1 MKALLAATLALGML
15 LGASIGFA
23 MPIKLSLAPAGI
35 TGAHDSVTGAFD
47 QMQFYAETTSTS
59 INGGG
64 APVVGSTFS
73 DIGDMYI
80 TTLLTTADH
89 EGLNFPVEPFFTGY
103 EITGR
108 WENLGGTIAGVAI
121 DPATN
126 RMTYNYNYST
136 GTLPLYAQAGAEVAS
151 NEALAFGSTLGSDDD
166 NVAMFTNGTQ
176 VAIFEIVSGTGSL
189 TFDMLSGNLLSGS
202 TELTW
207 QVTSALPGFWLD
219 SLGTDLSPYVSMG
232 WLFATNDSNTDNL
245 TAEVVGDNLLIR
257 SNHDGSV
264 EVYASV
270 PEPSTLLLLG
280 GGLLGLAALGRRR
293 MKS

>member
-35 TGAHDSVTGAFD
+35 TGSHDGVTGAFD

-80 TTLLTTADH
+80 TQFLTTSDT
-89 EGLNFPVEPFFTGY
+89 EGLNFPFEPFFTGY

-108 WENLGGTIAGVAI
+108 WEDLGGTIAGVAI
-121 DPATN
+121 DPITG
-126 RMTYNYNYST
+126 RITYNYNYST
-136 GTLPLYAQAGAEVAS
+136 GTLPLYAESGAEVAS
-151 NEALAFGSTLGSDDD
+151 NKPLAFGPTLGSDDD
-166 NVAMFTNGTQ
+166 NVAMFTDGTQ
-176 VAIFEIVSGTGSL
+176 VAVFELVSGTGSL
-189 TFDMLSGNLLSGS
+189 TFSPAGALLSGS

-219 SLGTDLSPYVSMG
+219 TLGTDLSSYVTMG

>member
-15 LGASIGFA
+15 LGASTGIA

-35 TGAHDSVTGAFD
+35 TGLGDSVTGAFD

-64 APVVGSTFS
+64 APVVGSAFS
-73 DIGDMYI
+73 DIGDIYI
-80 TTLLTTADH
+80 TALLTTSDN
-89 EGLNFPVEPFFTGY
+89 EGLNIEYPPSIIGY

-108 WENLGGTIAGVAI
+108 WEDLGGTIAGVAI
-121 DPATN
+121 DPVTG
-126 RMTYNYNYST
+126 RITFNYNYST
-136 GTLPLYAQAGAEVAS
+136 GTLPLYAQQGAEVAS
-151 NEALAFGSTLGSDDD
+151 NKPLAFGATLGSDDD

-176 VAIFEIVSGTGSL
+176 VAIFELLSGTGSL
-189 TFDMLSGNLLSGS
+189 TFSPTGALLSGS

-219 SLGTDLSPYVSMG
+219 TLGTDLSSYVSMG

-245 TAEVVGDNLLIR
+245 TAEVVGENLVIR